1 MTITNRVQRV
11 HDEHVQPVKTSV
23 TTGQIVSV
31 SPETESL
38 LVDLGS
44 SQVQVA
50 HPFVSGSA
58 WIRAMPSVGTQIVV
72 SYNTTRKR
80 YEFVSY
86 APSQEFTTRQLE
98 AYSKR
103 KSLYRDLREGEVE
116 INSSGNANLHFSSR
130 PIVSGHAGCVSW
142 SYDSDRLESN
152 TQAPTHIIR
161 GHNHKKDRIGNEMRF
176 GVVKRPTSYAEESYA
191 LTAPLSM
198 PSLEK
203 YVYAY
208 EYLVNLSNDNSAPL
222 IDFRSGEVYDDTL
235 TPGIPFATPALGKNL
250 KLPLRARYRFFCTM
264 EPGGLK
270 IPTQSTD
277 IEISHLGD
285 IDIALALAAIQGFS
299 LKVPLGGIKTN
310 SGLFTTLVSK
320 LAMSLKSELDK
331 VKLDGNRG
339 IDLTTL
345 MDIDAKATM
354 AVNAS
359 AGTSMTLKANTDM
372 KLDSMATMEINSVK
386 IDIDGKGV
394 VSIHGA
400 TGLSLSGALGKT
412 GRIINTLQQDIITG
426 MPTFVDPT
434 LTA

>member
-1 MTITNRVQRV
+1 MTANSRVQRI
-11 HDEHVQPVKTSV
+11 HDEHVQPVKTAV

-58 WIRAMPSVGTQIVV
+58 WIRAMPSVGTQIIV

-86 APSQEFTTRQLE
+86 APSQEFTSRQLE

-103 KSLYRDLREGEVE
+103 KSLYRDLREGEIE
-116 INSSGNANLHFSSR
+116 LNSSGGANMHLGSR

-142 SYDSDRLESN
+142 SYDSDKLETN

-176 GVVKRPTSYAEESYA
+176 GVVKRPTSYAEETYA

-208 EYLVNLSNDNSAPL
+208 EHLISLSNDNSAPL
-222 IDFRSGEVYDDTL
+222 IDFRSGEVYEDTL

-250 KLPLRARYRFFCTM
+250 KLPLRARYRFHCTL

-285 IDIALALAAIQGFS
+285 VDIALAMAAIQGFS
-299 LKVPLGGIKTN
+299 LKAPMGGIKTS
-310 SGLFTTLVSK
+310 SGLFTTFVAK

-331 VKLDGNRG
+331 IKIDGNRG

-345 MDIDAKATM
+345 MDISSKSTLATTL
-354 AVNAS
+354 S
-359 AGTSMTLKANTDM
+359 AGTSM
-372 KLDSMATMEINSVK
+372 KLDSKTTFDINSVQ
-386 IDIDGKGV
+386 ISIDGKGM

-400 TGLSLSGALGKT
+400 TGLSLSGAMGKT

-426 MPTFVDPT
+426 MPTFLDPT